1 LECREV
7 IFSRHAV
14 ERMFERGLSP
24 RDVRTVL
31 EHGEVIEEIPD
42 DKPLPSRLLLG
53 FVEGGPLHVL
63 AAFDRSDGTCIVV
76 TTYRPDPSLWGPD
89 FKTRRSR

>member
-1 LECREV
+1 MECSEV

-31 EHGEVIEEIPD
+31 EHGEVIAEIPD

-53 FVEGGPLHVL
+53 SVGGGPLHVL
-63 AAFDRSDGTCIVV
+63 MAFDPSDGRCIVV
-76 TTYRPDPSLWGPD
+76 TTYRPDPTLWEPD
-89 FKTRRSR
+89 FKARRSR